1 MDGFGVVLRP
11 AMQRKARAIHR
22 STAIPRPDHQSR
34 GETPGLDPDRILLL
48 GNGAL
53 AGWGVRS
60 HDHAIPG
67 HLARELSELTGH
79 PAAVD
84 LVADHTIR
92 VETALPLIPYA
103 QLPEYDAIVIV
114 LGASDALQLLPTA
127 QWVRAITSFL
137 DTLAEHTPSTTEI
150 IVMGIQPPST
160 VPVFDIAKDGL
171 VDQNAARYNEG
182 TRKHCTGRIH
192 YLQPPELT
200 RIGPSTVD
208 PDTEQ
213 EQRRVSEGY
222 REWAKTMAHCLA
234 ALRESN
240 PSWS

>member
-1 MDGFGVVLRP
+1 M
-11 AMQRKARAIHR
+11 
-22 STAIPRPDHQSR
+22 
-34 GETPGLDPDRILLL
+34 
-48 GNGAL
+48 
-53 AGWGVRS
+53 
-60 HDHAIPG
+60 
-67 HLARELSELTGH
+67 
-79 PAAVD
+79 D

-200 RIGPSTVD
+200 RIGPSTVT
-208 PDTEQ
+208 PDTEP
-213 EQRRVSEGY
+213 EQRRFSEGY
-222 REWAKTMAHCLA
+222 RERATTMAHCLA
-234 ALRESN
+234 ALRASN